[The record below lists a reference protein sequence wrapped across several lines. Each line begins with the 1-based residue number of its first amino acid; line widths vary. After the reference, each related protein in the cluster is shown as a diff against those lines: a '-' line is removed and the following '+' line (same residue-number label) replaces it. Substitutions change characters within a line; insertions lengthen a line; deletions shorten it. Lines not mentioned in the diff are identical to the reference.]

1 MDVEGRSRRG
11 TAPASRLT
19 SQAMGVFDNRITR
32 SLGIE
37 IPIVQA
43 PMGWIARAQLASA
56 VSNAGGM
63 GIIETSSGELDAI
76 REEIRKMSDLTD
88 KPFGVNVAQA
98 FVRDPDIVGFV
109 IDQGVP
115 FVTTSAG
122 DPTRY
127 TAALKEAGLTVYHVV
142 PTLRGATKAVE
153 AGVDGLV
160 VEGGEGGGFKSPDPV
175 ATMVLL
181 PLVRSKVD
189 VPIVAAGG
197 MLDGRTM
204 AAAFAL
210 GAEAI
215 QMGTRMVSAA
225 ESPVHDNWKKA
236 ITESRETD
244 TVFLNQRHSPA
255 LRALKTER
263 TTGLQFA
270 EHNVFEDFGDARALY
285 FGGDLEAAIPLGG
298 QVMGR
303 IDEVRPVAD
312 VLADC
317 AQEFFE
323 VVDDLA
329 DRYLRAP

>member
-1 MDVEGRSRRG
+1 MPS
-11 TAPASRLT
+11 
-19 SQAMGVFDNRITR
+19 FDNRITR

-56 VSNAGGM
+56 VSNAGGL

-76 REEIRKMSDLTD
+76 REEIRKMADLTD

-98 FVRDPDIVGFV
+98 FVRDPDIVQFV
-109 IDQGVP
+109 IDQGVT
-115 FVTTSAG
+115 FVSTSAG

-127 TAALKEAGLTVYHVV
+127 TAQLKDAGLTVYHVV
-142 PTLRGATKAVE
+142 PTLRGAMKAVE
-153 AGVDGLV
+153 AGVDGLI

-175 ATMVLL
+175 ASMVLL

-210 GAEAI
+210 GAEAV
-215 QMGTRMVSAA
+215 QMGTRMVSAE
-225 ESPVHDNWKKA
+225 ESPVHDNWKRS
-236 ITESRETD
+236 ITEARETD

-255 LRALKTER
+255 LRAIKTER
-263 TTGLQFA
+263 SRGLQFA
-270 EHNVFEDFGDARALY
+270 EHNVFGDFGNAQELY
-285 FGGDLEAAIPLGG
+285 FGGDMEAAIALGG

-303 IDEVRPVAD
+303 IDEVRPVAE
-312 VLADC
+312 VIAEC
-317 AQEFFE
+317 AEEFFAILDE
-323 VVDDLA
+323 LSE
-329 DRYLRAP
+329 RYLAP